1 MTDKTATTKRRRNVG
16 VGGDNGPAPLAALE
30 HELASLA
37 KRLSETDALYAKR
50 DDVVVAMY
58 DHGYTHKQ
66 LADLMNDAAGTD
78 LTYDAVGRI
87 IRNAR
92 RAGVQV

>member
-1 MTDKTATTKRRRNVG
+1 MTDKTETTKRRRNVG
-16 VGGDNGPAPLAALE
+16 VGGDNGPAPLPEAE
-30 HELASLA
+30 HELVSLA
-37 KRLSETDALYAKR
+37 RRLAETDSLYAKR
-50 DDVVVAMY
+50 DALVVAMY

-66 LADLMNDAAGTD
+66 LAELMNDSASTD